1 MRRRAGDLFF
11 APWWNTSSRSLSYF
25 SIWRRCWFSRISRRF
40 SSTRI
45 SSSPKSVSPFF
56 PLVKI
61 CPRIDISFLEHDFG
75 RFLLP
80 DRSLGLLFLLLDR
93 ADLFL
98 LFGDLFA
105 DGLLRHEALHFAEDL
120 LLLVVGLGG
129 LGDQRDA
136 LGELL
141 GLLEVLEELLG
152 LDRHVLHGLL
162 VGERLAGQ
170 LEDRLERRDVLVED
184 L

>member
-45 SSSPKSVSPFF
+45 SSSPRPVSPFF

-75 RFLLP
+75 RLLLA
-80 DRSLGLLFLLLDR
+80 DRSFGLLLLLLDG
-93 ADLFL
+93 ADLLL
-98 LFGDLFA
+98 LFGDPRFA
-105 DGLLRHEALHFAEDL
+105 DRLLGRRPLHLPEDL
-120 LLLVVGLGG
+120 LLLVVGLG
-129 LGDQRDA
+129 
-136 LGELL
+136 
-141 GLLEVLEELLG
+141 
-152 LDRHVLHGLL
+152 
-162 VGERLAGQ
+162 
-170 LEDRLERRDVLVED
+170 RLEIGRASCRKGC
-184 L
+184 